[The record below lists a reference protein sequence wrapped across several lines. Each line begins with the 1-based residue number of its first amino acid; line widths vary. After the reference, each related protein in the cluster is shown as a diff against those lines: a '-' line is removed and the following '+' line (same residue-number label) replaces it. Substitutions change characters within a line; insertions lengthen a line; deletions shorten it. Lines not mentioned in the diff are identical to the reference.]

1 MAEMLP
7 SVKYKIKPQGGNNN
21 HMIRI
26 FVDSVSDMPDEYLE
40 KYNITMIPLTV
51 NLNGLSHEDRSGLTL
66 DEFFD
71 EIRKT
76 DTFPTTSAPAPYT
89 FIQSFQPAVD
99 AGDSVICFTMSS
111 ASSST
116 YQSACMAKAEFP
128 DAKIDVID
136 TKCAGMGQGINA
148 ITAARM
154 ALAGKDHD
162 EIVAASQKRVPQ
174 LKTLV
179 LLETMEFLRRGGRIS
194 AAKAMMASMLSIKPV
209 IEYMASTDG
218 NIELVHRSRGFEKS
232 MKWMVEQVQS
242 LKKDFSDSL
251 LVIEYSTDPKPA
263 YTIKAMLE
271 KVYKLSEVI
280 VTPIGKV
287 VGAHVGPQAMGIFF
301 EMD

>member
-1 MAEMLP
+1 
-7 SVKYKIKPQGGNNN
+7 
-21 HMIRI
+21 MIRI

-51 NLNGLSHEDRSGLTL
+51 NLNDISYDDRSGLTL

-71 EIRKT
+71 EIRRT
-76 DTFPTTSAPAPYT
+76 NTFPTTAAPAPQK
-89 FIQSFQPAVD
+89 FIEEFQAAVE

-111 ASSST
+111 ASSAT
-116 YQSACMAKAEFP
+116 YQSACLAKSEFP

-136 TKCAGMGQGINA
+136 TKCAGMSQGINA

-162 EIVAASQKRVPQ
+162 EIVAASQKRVPR

-194 AAKAMMASMLSIKPV
+194 ATKAKMASMLAIKPV

-218 NIELVHRSRGFEKS
+218 NIELIHRSRGIEKS
-232 MKWMVEQVQS
+232 MKWMVGLAQS

-263 YTIKAMLE
+263 YTIKSMLE
-271 KVYKLSEVI
+271 KVYELGEVI
-280 VTPIGKV
+280 ITPIGKV

-301 EMD
+301 EVD